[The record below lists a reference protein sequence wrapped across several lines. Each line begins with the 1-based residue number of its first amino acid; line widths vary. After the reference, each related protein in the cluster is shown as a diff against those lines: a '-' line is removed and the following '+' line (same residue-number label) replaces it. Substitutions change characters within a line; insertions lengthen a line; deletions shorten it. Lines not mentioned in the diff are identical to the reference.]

1 MITRENINEIYR
13 KYKTTPESVDELNI
27 AALFDDTAI
36 HHDIMIDPEDNTITF
51 GSIDP
56 KSPFHTL
63 ALNRIN
69 AIVEF
74 EEWIAVVMHSSI
86 LFLNRKNS
94 KVVIDIKPVSQ
105 SLGDRISKL
114 FKAPIAC

>member
-1 MITRENINEIYR
+1 MITRDNINEIYR
-13 KYKTTPESVDELNI
+13 KYKNTPESIDELDL
-27 AALFDDTAI
+27 ATLFDETAI

-63 ALNRIN
+63 PLDRIN
-69 AIVEF
+69 AILGF
-74 EEWIAVVMHSSI
+74 EEWVAVVMHSSI

-94 KVVIDIKPVSQ
+94 KVVIDIKPVHQ
-105 SLGDRISKL
+105 SFGDRISRM
-114 FKAPIAC
+114 FRSPIAC